1 MRREPRDQ
9 DRTRR
14 RFTAYVARLRGRGA
28 RRVCYIE
35 FGKLQ
40 LEINGMTENSM
51 LTSPDYCRLL
61 WPENSVP
68 GPFVCSPNMRT
79 TGLEISN
86 ELSKYRMITN
96 PLECKT
102 VMNAKYIQ
110 YQIS

>member
-1 MRREPRDQ
+1 MIAATKWDVWNASSSLVP
-9 DRTRR
+9 
-14 RFTAYVARLRGRGA
+14 FP
-28 RRVCYIE
+28 